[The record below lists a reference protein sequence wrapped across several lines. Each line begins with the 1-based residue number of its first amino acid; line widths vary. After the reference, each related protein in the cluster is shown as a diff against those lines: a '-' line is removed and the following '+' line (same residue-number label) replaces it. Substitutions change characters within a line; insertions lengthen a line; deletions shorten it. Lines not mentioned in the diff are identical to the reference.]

1 MLEVIARFFT
11 AARGIEELLP
21 HSRKTDECPPRGY
34 LFNSLRMKAMMLRKT
49 LISVGAIL
57 LMPLM
62 AASQLRDEP
71 KGGERWVCTWATAQ
85 QLMPMM
91 LPGGRGPSRGGL
103 PPAIESSRRE
113 GAAPQAANRQ
123 PQSGRGTSP
132 IMFNMPADLESQTV
146 RMIVRTSLG
155 GRRVR
160 INLSNSLGGP
170 AVQVGSA
177 HIAFHKAGGGI
188 VPGTDRAVTFDRK
201 PSCVL
206 IPGVLMLSD
215 PVDLQVPPL
224 AELAVSLYFP
234 RETGPPTN
242 HRLGLHTAYVSKG
255 DTTDREIM
263 PEPSTAFAYFWL
275 ASIDVLAPAD
285 AFSIVALG
293 DSITD
298 GYATTVDANRA
309 WPALLA
315 KRLISNRSTRH
326 ISVVNQGISGN
337 QVLRDGAG
345 LSALARFDR
354 DVLGVAGV
362 KWVVLLEGINDINMR
377 GRTDGPDALT
387 SDDLITGYRQII
399 ERSHTHGI
407 KVAGATLTPEEGV
420 PTASERGEEIRRTVN
435 QWIRTSGQFDAVVD
449 FDAVIRDPA
458 RPARVRPEFDPGD
471 RIHPNDAGNQAMAD
485 AFDLKIFRK

>member
-1 MLEVIARFFT
+1 ML
-11 AARGIEELLP
+11 
-21 HSRKTDECPPRGY
+21 TDGGC
-34 LFNSLRMKAMMLRKT
+34 LFNSQRKEADMKLRTIR
-49 LISVGAIL
+49 ISVLAVL

-62 AASQLRDEP
+62 AASQLRDKP

-85 QLMPMM
+85 QLMPIAF
-91 LPGGRGPSRGGL
+91 PGGRGPGRGSL
-103 PPAIESSRRE
+103 PPANESSRRE
-113 GAAPQAANRQ
+113 GAAPQAANTQ
-123 PQSGRGTSP
+123 PQSGRGPSP
-132 IMFNMPADLESQTV
+132 IMFNMPADLGGQTV
-146 RMIVRTSLG
+146 RMIVCTSLG
-155 GRRVR
+155 GSRIR
-160 INLSNSLGGP
+160 INLSNSLGGQ
-170 AVQVGSA
+170 AVQIGSA
-177 HIAFHKAGGGI
+177 HIALHKAGGGI
-188 VPGTDRAVTFDRK
+188 VPGTDRVITFEGK

-206 IPGVLMLSD
+206 IPGVLRLSD

-224 AELAVSLYFP
+224 ADLAVSLYFP
-234 RETGPPTN
+234 RETGPPAN
-242 HRLGLHTAYVSKG
+242 HRLGLHTAYISKG

-263 PEPSTAFAYFWL
+263 PESSTTFAYFWL

-285 AFSIVALG
+285 SFAIVALG

-315 KRLISNRSTRH
+315 KRLNSNKSTQH

-354 DVLGVAGV
+354 DVLSVAGV
-362 KWVVLLEGINDINMR
+362 KWVVLLEGINDINAR

-387 SDDLITGYRQII
+387 SEDLIAGYRQII
-399 ERSHTHGI
+399 ERAHTHGI

-435 QWIRTSGQFDAVVD
+435 QWIRTSGQFNAVVD
-449 FDAVIRDPA
+449 FDAVLRDPA
-458 RPARVRPEFDPGD
+458 RPVRVRPEFDPGD
-471 RIHPNDAGNQAMAD
+471 HIHPNDAGNQAMVD
-485 AFDLKIFRK
+485 AFDLKIFRR